1 MRRVNITGFSGD
13 LISVSEDIGDGV
25 WRLNDE
31 NGDEFTL
38 SNGELRELLPI
49 LEALV
54 EELDLRGDD

>member
-54 EELDLRGDD
+54 VELDLRGDD